1 MFVKKGDKVRVIAGK
16 DKGTE
21 AVVLTAL
28 PKVNKVIVEGVNI
41 VKKHQRP
48 TNDLPQGGIIE
59 KEAAIHVSNVQVLDK
74 NGVAGRVGYK
84 FVDGKKVRYN
94 KKSGEAVSYTH
105 LTLPTNREV

>member
-1 MFVKKGDKVRVIAGK
+1 MFVKKRRQVRVIAGK

-48 TNDLPQGGIIE
+48 TNELPQGGIIE

-94 KKSGEAVSYTH
+94 KKSGEV
-105 LTLPTNREV
+105 LD

>member
-48 TNDLPQGGIIE
+48 TNELPQGGIIE

-84 FVDGKKVRYN
+84 FVESKKVRYN
-94 KKSGEAVSYTH
+94 KKSGEV
-105 LTLPTNREV
+105 LD

>member
-1 MFVKKGDKVRVIAGK
+1 MFVKKGVKVRVIAGK

-41 VKKHQRP
+41 VKKQQRA
-48 TNDLPQGGIIE
+48 TNELPQGGIIE

-94 KKSGEAVSYTH
+94 KKSGEV
-105 LTLPTNREV
+105 LD